1 MHLMVI
7 TNELATSNNS
17 SGGLA
22 SFSANLA
29 RIFKKN
35 GHVVTIVLVT
45 TQENEIIF
53 DEGIDLYNI
62 HVEKPMWDKFEHM
75 AENLSPFTG
84 ESKDAVRKVLVSL
97 YKGELVNGLIQE
109 IHHRKRV
116 DIIHICNLERLALG
130 LDGSIPYVVRIS
142 SYMHMFN
149 NADKPE
155 AREEYYDES
164 LLALSDQLDIY
175 LLQKSRY
182 IVSPSNLLAEIGKEK
197 IGINPKVI
205 ESPFFLDR
213 DSWDDSVYRRLAL
226 GKRYIIHYGR
236 MSYRKGTH
244 IVAEIAE
251 RLLEDYPDIYLLL
264 AGASEKMENA
274 QGNTQMAH
282 ELVMQS
288 AGRYA
293 ARVIYAGCPV
303 REQLYPMIDNAE
315 LCLLPSRIE
324 NLSNA
329 CVEAMAMGKIV
340 IAAKGASFEQLID
353 DRECGFL
360 CERDN
365 PEAYLRVVEEALS
378 MGGEIKRQMGLKAAR
393 QVQRLAPDVIY
404 QKYYD
409 FYQTVISKW

>member
-1 MHLMVI
+1 MHLMVV

-35 GHVVTIVLVT
+35 GHEVTILLVT
-45 TQENEIIF
+45 TQENEITF
-53 DEGIDLYNI
+53 DEGIDLYNVY
-62 HVEKPMWDKFEHM
+62 VEKTMWDKLDHM
-75 AENLSPFTG
+75 AENLSPLTG
-84 ESKDAVRKVLVSL
+84 EGKDAVRKVLVSL
-97 YKGELVNGLIQE
+97 YKGELVNGFIRE
-109 IHHRKRV
+109 THHRKRV

-149 NADKPE
+149 SAEKPE
-155 AREEYYDES
+155 IREEYYDES
-164 LLALSDQLDIY
+164 CLTLLDRLDIH
-175 LLQKSRY
+175 LLQRSRY
-182 IVSPSNLLAEIGKEK
+182 IVSPSKLLAKIGKEK
-197 IGINPKVI
+197 MGIDSKVI
-205 ESPFFLDR
+205 ESPFVLNR
-213 DSWDDSVYRRLAL
+213 DSWDDSIYRRLIS

-244 IVAEIAE
+244 IVAKIAE

-264 AGASEKMENA
+264 AGASGKMQNA
-274 QGNTQMAH
+274 QGQTQMAH

-293 ARVIYAGCPV
+293 DRVIYAGCLV

-340 IAAKGASFEQLID
+340 VATKGASFEQLID

-365 PEAYLRVVEEALS
+365 PEEYLRVVEETLS
-378 MGGEIKRQMGLKAAR
+378 MGGEIKRQIGLKAAKR
-393 QVQRLAPDVIY
+393 VHRLAPDVVY
-404 QKYYD
+404 QNYYD
-409 FYQTVISKW
+409 FYQTVINKW